1 MQQQAGSKVNKLEK
15 TRGSNVIMK
24 KLVAVEPRKAELV
37 EYEDR
42 HVQPNEV
49 KIDVDFAA
57 PKHGTE
63 VIDFRGQ
70 TPFMG
75 ENFNE
80 EWRMFMPRE
89 EGSAPGIVF
98 GEFQLGNMV
107 VGKIVEIGSDVTEYQ
122 IGETVCTYGPIMETV
137 IVNAVNNHR
146 LRKMPEGAKWQN
158 AVCYDP
164 AQFALSG
171 VRDAQVRAG
180 DVVVIVGL
188 GAIGQI
194 AIQLAKKAGASIVV
208 GVDPIE
214 HRCEIALRNGADVCF
229 DPTSCDVGYEVK
241 KLTNK
246 MGADSIIETSGNS
259 AALQDALKGIAYGG
273 IISYVAFGKPFPA
286 GLNFGREA
294 HFNNAKIVF
303 SRAASEPNPDY
314 PRWNRK
320 RIEDTC
326 WELLMNGYLNCA
338 DIIQPIVTFENSADA
353 YMEYVDQHPELSIK
367 MGIEYKK

>member
-1 MQQQAGSKVNKLEK
+1 
-15 TRGSNVIMK
+15 MK
-24 KLVAVEPRKAELV
+24 KLVAVEPRKAGFL
-37 EYEDR
+37 EYNDPEI
-42 HVQPNEV
+42 QSNQV
-49 KIDVDFAA
+49 KINVYFAA

-63 VIDFRGQ
+63 VVDFRGI
-70 TPFMG
+70 TPFM
-75 ENFNE
+75 NE
-80 EWRMFMPRE
+80 YFSDEWRVFLPRE
-89 EGSAPGIVF
+89 ESSEPGIIF

-107 VGKIVEIGSDVTEYQ
+107 VGEIVEVGNEVKDYQ
-122 IGETVCTYGPIMETV
+122 VGELVCTYGPIMETV

-146 LRKMPEGAKWQN
+146 LRKMPKGAKWQN

-171 VRDAQVRAG
+171 VRDAHVRAG
-180 DVVVIVGL
+180 DIVVIVGL

-194 AIQLAKKAGASIVV
+194 AVQLVKKAGARKVI
-208 GVDPIE
+208 GVDPLS
-214 HRCEIALRNGADVCF
+214 HRREVALKNGADVCF
-229 DPTSCDVGYEVK
+229 DPTSCDVGYEIK

-246 MGADSIIETSGNS
+246 LGADSIIETSGNVS
-259 AALQDALKGIAYGG
+259 ALQASLKGIAYGG
-273 IISYVAFGKPFPA
+273 TISYVAFSKAFPE

-326 WELLMNGYLNCA
+326 WELLMNGYLDCV
-338 DIIQPIVTFENSADA
+338 DIIDPIVSFENSAEA
-353 YMEYVDQHPELSIK
+353 YMEYVDQHPDLSIK
-367 MGIEYKK
+367 MGIELKK

>member
-1 MQQQAGSKVNKLEK
+1 M
-15 TRGSNVIMK
+15 MK
-24 KLVAVEPRKAELV
+24 KLVALEPRVAGFV

-42 HVQPNEV
+42 AIAPNEV
-49 KIDVDFAA
+49 KIKVEFAS

-63 VIDFRGQ
+63 VVDFRGIS
-70 TPFMG
+70 PFID
-75 ENFNE
+75 EEFNE

-89 EGSAPGIVF
+89 AGSKPGIVF

-107 VGKIVEIGSDVTEYQ
+107 VGKIDEVGHDVTDYS
-122 IGETVCTYGPIMETV
+122 IGETVCSYGPIMETV
-137 IVNAVNNHR
+137 IVNAVGNHR
-146 LRKMPEGAKWQN
+146 LRKMPDASKWKN

-164 AQFALSG
+164 AQFAMSG
-171 VRDAQVRAG
+171 VRDANVRAG
-180 DVVVIVGL
+180 DYVVVVGL

-194 AIQLAKKAGASIVV
+194 AVQLAKKAGASLVI
-208 GVDPIE
+208 GVDPIR
-214 HRCEIALRNGADVCF
+214 HRCDIASRYGADVCL

-246 MGADSIIETSGNS
+246 LGADSIIETSGNS

-273 IISYVAFGKPFPA
+273 TISYVAFTKPFPQ

-326 WELLMNGYLNCA
+326 WQLLMNGYLNCEE
-338 DIIQPIVTFENSADA
+338 IIDPIVTFAETAEA
-353 YMEYVDQHPELSIK
+353 YMKYVDQHPELSIK
-367 MGIEYKK
+367 MGLTL

>member
-1 MQQQAGSKVNKLEK
+1 
-15 TRGSNVIMK
+15 MK
-24 KLVAVEPRKAELV
+24 KLVAVKPRVAELL

-42 HVQPNEV
+42 SISPNEV
-49 KIDVDFAA
+49 KIEVQFAS

-63 VIDFRGQ
+63 VIDFRGM
-70 TPFMG
+70 TPFMD
-75 ENFNE
+75 EDFSE
-80 EWRMFMPRE
+80 EWLMFMPRE
-89 EGSAPGIVF
+89 EGATKGIVF

-107 VGKIVEIGSDVTEYQ
+107 VGQIIEVGSEVTGFQ
-122 IGETVCTYGPIMETV
+122 VGETVCTYGPIRETV
-137 IVNAVNNHR
+137 IVNAVDNHR
-146 LRKMPEGAKWQN
+146 LRKMPEGSKWQN

-164 AQFALSG
+164 AQFAMSG
-171 VRDAQVRAG
+171 VRDANVRAG
-180 DVVVIVGL
+180 DYVVVVGL
-188 GAIGQI
+188 GAIGQL

-208 GVDPIE
+208 GIDPLNQ
-214 HRCEIALRNGADVCF
+214 RRDIALDNGADICF
-229 DPTSCDVGYEVK
+229 DPTGCDVGFEVK

-246 MGADSIIETSGNS
+246 IGADSIIETSGNA
-259 AALQDALKGIAYGG
+259 AALQAALKGIAYGG
-273 IISYVAFGKPFPA
+273 TISYVAFGKAFPE

-320 RIEDTC
+320 RIEETC
-326 WELLMNGYLNCA
+326 WELLMNGYLNCE
-338 DIIQPIVTFENSADA
+338 DIIEPIVTFEKSAEA

>member
-1 MQQQAGSKVNKLEK
+1 
-15 TRGSNVIMK
+15 MK
-24 KLVAVEPRKAELV
+24 KLVAVKPREAALIDYK
-37 EYEDR
+37 DR
-42 HVQPNEV
+42 PIEKNEV
-49 KIDVDFAA
+49 KIQVKFAS

-63 VIDFRGQ
+63 VIDFRGI
-70 TPFMG
+70 TPFIG
-75 ENFNE
+75 EHFSE

-89 EGSAPGIVF
+89 EGSTPGVVF

-107 VGKIVEIGSDVTEYQ
+107 VGEISEIGKEVTEYKV
-122 IGETVCTYGPIMETV
+122 GETVCTYGPIMETV
-137 IVNAVNNHR
+137 IVNTIDNHR
-146 LRKMPEGAKWQN
+146 LRKMPDEAKWQN

-164 AQFALSG
+164 AQFAMSG
-171 VRDAQVRAG
+171 VRDANVRAG
-180 DVVVIVGL
+180 DYVVVVGL

-208 GVDPIE
+208 GIDPIS
-214 HRCEIALRNGADVCF
+214 HRCDIALRNGADVCL

-246 MGADSIIETSGNS
+246 IGADSIIETSGNA
-259 AALQDALKGIAYGG
+259 AALQAALRGIAYGG
-273 IISYVAFGKPFPA
+273 TISYVAFTKPFPE

-326 WELLMNGYLNCA
+326 WELLMNGYINCE
-338 DIIQPIVTFENSADA
+338 DIIDPIVSFEESAEA
-353 YMEYVDQHPELSIK
+353 YMEYVDQRPELSIK

>member
-1 MQQQAGSKVNKLEK
+1 
-15 TRGSNVIMK
+15 MK
-24 KLVAVEPRKAELV
+24 KLIAAAPRVAELV
-37 EYEDR
+37 DYEDR
-42 HVQPNEV
+42 SVQANEV
-49 KIDVDFAA
+49 KIHVEFAA

-63 VIDFRGQ
+63 VVDFRGL
-70 TPFMG
+70 TPFMD
-75 ENFNE
+75 EDFNE

-89 EGSAPGIVF
+89 KGSKPGIVF

-107 VGKIVEIGSDVTEYQ
+107 VGKIIEVGHDVTEFK
-122 IGETVCTYGPIMETV
+122 IGDNVSTYGPIMETV
-137 IVNAVNNHR
+137 IVNAVNNYK

-164 AQFALSG
+164 AQFAMSG
-171 VRDAQVRAG
+171 IREANVRAG
-180 DVVVIVGL
+180 DYVVVVGL

-194 AIQLAKKAGASIVV
+194 AIQLAKKAGASLVI
-208 GVDPIE
+208 GVDPLN
-214 HRCEIALRNGADVCF
+214 HRCEIARRHGADVCL
-229 DPTSCDVGYEVK
+229 DPTACDVGYEVK

-246 MGADSIIETSGNS
+246 VGADSIIETSGIA

-273 IISYVAFGKPFPA
+273 TIAYLSFAKPFPA

-303 SRAASEPNPDY
+303 VRAASEPNPDY

-326 WELLMNGYLNCA
+326 WELLMNGYLDCV
-338 DIIQPIVTFENSADA
+338 DIIDPIVSFENSAEA

-367 MGIEYKK
+367 MGIELKK

>member
-1 MQQQAGSKVNKLEK
+1 
-15 TRGSNVIMK
+15 MK
-24 KLVAVEPRKAELV
+24 KLIAQAPRVAELI

-42 HVQPNEV
+42 SVQPNEA
-49 KIDVDFAA
+49 KIQVEFAA

-63 VIDFRGQ
+63 VVDFRGL
-70 TPFMG
+70 TPFMD
-75 ENFNE
+75 EDFNE

-89 EGSAPGIVF
+89 EGSKPGIVF

-107 VGKIVEIGSDVTEYQ
+107 VGKIVEVGSNVTEYQ
-122 IGETVCTYGPIMETV
+122 IGDTVCTYGPIMETV
-137 IVNAVNNHR
+137 IVNAVDNYK

-164 AQFALSG
+164 AQFAMSG
-171 VRDAQVRAG
+171 VREANVRAG
-180 DVVVIVGL
+180 DYVVVVGL

-194 AIQLAKKAGASIVV
+194 AIQLAKKAGASLVI
-208 GVDPIE
+208 GVDPLS
-214 HRCEIALRNGADVCF
+214 HRCDIARRHGADVCL
-229 DPTSCDVGYEVK
+229 DPTAVDVGYEVK

-259 AALQDALKGIAYGG
+259 LALQSALKGIAYGG
-273 IISYVAFGKPFPA
+273 IIAYLAFAKPFPQ

-303 SRAASEPNPDY
+303 VRAASEPNPDY

-326 WELLMNGYLNCA
+326 WELLMNGYLDCV
-338 DIIQPIVTFENSADA
+338 DIIDPIVSFEESAKA
-353 YMEYVDQHPELSIK
+353 YMQYVDQHPELSIK
-367 MGIEYKK
+367 MGIELKK

>member
-1 MQQQAGSKVNKLEK
+1 
-15 TRGSNVIMK
+15 MK
-24 KLVAVEPRKAELV
+24 KLVAVKPREAALLH
-37 EYEDR
+37 YED
-42 HVQPNEV
+42 QQIKSNEV
-49 KIDVDFAA
+49 KIKVDFAS

-63 VIDFRGQ
+63 VIDFRGL

-75 ENFNE
+75 EDFSE

-89 EGSAPGIVF
+89 EGEKPGIVF

-107 VGKIVEIGSDVTEYQ
+107 VGTIIEMGSDVTEYT
-122 IGETVCTYGPIMETV
+122 IGETVCTYGPVMETV

-171 VRDAQVRAG
+171 VRDADVRAG
-180 DVVVIVGL
+180 DYVVVVGL

-194 AIQLAKKAGASIVV
+194 AIQLAKKAGASLVI
-208 GVDPIE
+208 GVDPLNR
-214 HRCEIALRNGADVCF
+214 RCEIAKRNGADVCF
-229 DPTSCDVGYEVK
+229 DPTSCDVGFEIK

-246 MGADSIIETSGNS
+246 IGADSIIETSGNA
-259 AALQDALKGIAYGG
+259 AALQAALRGIAYGG
-273 IISYVAFGKPFPA
+273 TISYVAFTKPFPE

-326 WELLMNGYLNCA
+326 WDLLMNGYLNCE
-338 DIIQPIVTFENSADA
+338 DIIDPVVSFEESAEA
-353 YMEYVDQHPELSIK
+353 YMKYIDQQPELSIK
-367 MGIEYKK
+367 MGIQYKK

>member
-1 MQQQAGSKVNKLEK
+1 
-15 TRGSNVIMK
+15 MK
-24 KLVAVEPRKAELV
+24 KLVAVAPREAGFL

-42 HVQPNEV
+42 QVQPNEV
-49 KIDVDFAA
+49 KIEVEFAS

-63 VIDFRGQ
+63 VVDFRGL
-70 TPFMG
+70 TPFMN
-75 ENFNE
+75 ENFDE
-80 EWRMFMPRE
+80 EWRMFLPRE
-89 EGSAPGIVF
+89 EGSAPGIVL

-107 VGKIVEIGSDVTEYQ
+107 VGKIVEAGSDVKDYQ

-137 IVNAVNNHR
+137 IVNAVDNHR

-164 AQFALSG
+164 AQFAMSG
-171 VRDAQVRAG
+171 VRDAHVRAG
-180 DVVVIVGL
+180 DYVVVVGL

-194 AIQLAKKAGASIVV
+194 AIQLAKRAGASIVV
-208 GVDPIE
+208 GVDPLS
-214 HRCEIALRNGADVCF
+214 HRRDIALRHGADICF

-246 MGADSIIETSGNS
+246 LGADSIIETSGNA
-259 AALQDALKGIAYGG
+259 AALQDALRGIAYGG
-273 IISYVAFGKPFPA
+273 TISYVAFAKP
-286 GLNFGREA
+286 LTEINFGREA

-326 WELLMNGYLNCA
+326 WELLMNGYLDCE
-338 DIIQPIVTFENSADA
+338 DIIDPVVPFKESAEA
-353 YMEYVDQHPELSIK
+353 YMEYVDQNPELSIK

>member
-1 MQQQAGSKVNKLEK
+1 
-15 TRGSNVIMK
+15 MK
-24 KLVAVEPRKAELV
+24 KLVAVKPRVAALV
-37 EYEDR
+37 DYEESAIK
-42 HVQPNEV
+42 PNEV
-49 KIDVDFAA
+49 KIDVQFAS

-63 VIDFRGQ
+63 VIDFRGM
-70 TPFMG
+70 TPFMD
-75 ENFNE
+75 EDFSE

-89 EGSAPGIVF
+89 EGSTKGIVF

-107 VGKIVEIGSDVTEYQ
+107 VGQIIEKGSDVTGYQ
-122 IGETVCTYGPIMETV
+122 VGDTVCTYGPIMETV
-137 IVNAVNNHR
+137 IVNAVDNHR

-164 AQFALSG
+164 AQFAMSG
-171 VRDAQVRAG
+171 VRDANVRAG
-180 DVVVIVGL
+180 DYVVVVGL
-188 GAIGQI
+188 GAIGQL

-208 GVDPIE
+208 GVDPLSQ
-214 HRCEIALRNGADVCF
+214 RREIARRNGADVCF
-229 DPTSCDVGYEVK
+229 DPTIDDVGFEVK

-246 MGADSIIETSGNS
+246 IGADSIIETSGNA
-259 AALQDALKGIAYGG
+259 AALQAALKGIAYGG
-273 IISYVAFGKPFPA
+273 IISYVAFGKAFPE

-320 RIEDTC
+320 RIEETC
-326 WELLMNGYLNCA
+326 WELLMNGYLNCE
-338 DIIQPIVTFENSADA
+338 DIIEPIVTFEQSAEA

-367 MGIEYKK
+367 MGIDYKK

>member
-1 MQQQAGSKVNKLEK
+1 
-15 TRGSNVIMK
+15 MK
-24 KLVAVEPRKAELV
+24 KLVAVKPRVAELLD
-37 EYEDR
+37 YEDR
-42 HVQPNEV
+42 SISPNEV
-49 KIDVDFAA
+49 KIEVQFAS

-63 VIDFRGQ
+63 VIDFRGM
-70 TPFMG
+70 TPFMD
-75 ENFNE
+75 EDFSE

-89 EGSAPGIVF
+89 EGTTKGIVF

-107 VGKIVEIGSDVTEYQ
+107 VGQIIEVGSEVTGFRV
-122 IGETVCTYGPIMETV
+122 GETVCTYGPIRETV
-137 IVNAVNNHR
+137 IVNAVDNHR
-146 LRKMPEGAKWQN
+146 LRKMPEGSKWQN

-164 AQFALSG
+164 AQFAMSG
-171 VRDAQVRAG
+171 VRDANVRAG
-180 DVVVIVGL
+180 DYVVVVGL
-188 GAIGQI
+188 GAIGQL

-208 GVDPIE
+208 GIDPLNQ
-214 HRCEIALRNGADVCF
+214 RRDIALRNGADICF
-229 DPTSCDVGYEVK
+229 DPTVCDVGFEVK

-246 MGADSIIETSGNS
+246 IGADSIIETSGNA
-259 AALQDALKGIAYGG
+259 AALQAALKGIAYGG
-273 IISYVAFGKPFPA
+273 TISYVAFGKAFPE

-320 RIEDTC
+320 RIEETC
-326 WELLMNGYLNCA
+326 WELLMNGYLNCE
-338 DIIQPIVTFENSADA
+338 DIIEPIVTFEKSAEA

>member
-1 MQQQAGSKVNKLEK
+1 
-15 TRGSNVIMK
+15 MK
-24 KLVAVEPRKAELV
+24 KLVAVAPREAGFL
-37 EYEDR
+37 EYEDCQ
-42 HVQPNEV
+42 VQPNEV
-49 KIDVDFAA
+49 KIEVEFAS

-63 VIDFRGQ
+63 VVDFRGL
-70 TPFMG
+70 TPFMN
-75 ENFNE
+75 ENFDE
-80 EWRMFMPRE
+80 EWRMFLPRE

-107 VGKIVEIGSDVTEYQ
+107 VGKIVEAGSDVKDYQ

-137 IVNAVNNHR
+137 IVNAVDNHR

-164 AQFALSG
+164 AQFAMSG
-171 VRDAQVRAG
+171 VRDAHVRAG
-180 DVVVIVGL
+180 DYVVVVGL

-194 AIQLAKKAGASIVV
+194 AIQLAKRAGANIVV
-208 GVDPIE
+208 GVDPLS
-214 HRCEIALRNGADVCF
+214 HRRDIALRHGADICL

-246 MGADSIIETSGNS
+246 LGADSIIETSGNA
-259 AALQDALKGIAYGG
+259 AALQDALRGIAYGG
-273 IISYVAFGKPFPA
+273 TISYVAFAKP
-286 GLNFGREA
+286 LTEINFGREA

-326 WELLMNGYLNCA
+326 WELLMNGYLDCE
-338 DIIQPIVTFENSADA
+338 DIIDPVVPFKESAQA
-353 YMEYVDQHPELSIK
+353 YMEYVDQRPELSIK

>member
-1 MQQQAGSKVNKLEK
+1 
-15 TRGSNVIMK
+15 MK
-24 KLVAVEPRKAELV
+24 KLIAAAPREAALV

-42 HVQPNEV
+42 ALNSNEV
-49 KIDVDFAA
+49 KIDVEFAS

-63 VIDFRGQ
+63 VIDFRGM
-70 TPFMG
+70 TPFMD
-75 ENFNE
+75 EYFNE
-80 EWRMFMPRE
+80 EWHMFMPRK

-107 VGKIVEIGSDVTEYQ
+107 VGRIVEVGSDVTDYQ
-122 IGETVCTYGPIMETV
+122 VGERVCTYGPIMETV
-137 IVNAVNNHR
+137 IVNAIDNHR
-146 LRKMPEGAKWQN
+146 LRKMPEDGKWQN

-171 VRDAQVRAG
+171 VRDANVRAG
-180 DVVVIVGL
+180 DYVVVVGL

-194 AIQLAKKAGASIVV
+194 AIQLAKRAGASIVI
-208 GVDPIE
+208 GVDPLE
-214 HRCEIALRNGADVCF
+214 KRREIAIRNGADICL
-229 DPTSCDVGYEVK
+229 DPTACDVGYEVK

-246 MGADSIIETSGNS
+246 LGADSIIETSGN
-259 AALQDALKGIAYGG
+259 AVALQDALKGIAYGG
-273 IISYVAFGKPFPA
+273 IISYVAFTKPFPE

-326 WELLMNGYLNCA
+326 WELLMTGYINCA
-338 DIIQPIVTFENSADA
+338 DIIDPVVRFEESAEA

>member
-1 MQQQAGSKVNKLEK
+1 
-15 TRGSNVIMK
+15 MK
-24 KLVAVEPRKAELV
+24 KLVAVKPREAAFV
-37 EYEDR
+37 AYEDR
-42 HVQPNEV
+42 AIQPNEV
-49 KIDVDFAA
+49 KIKVDFAS

-63 VIDFRGQ
+63 VVDFRGVS
-70 TPFMG
+70 PFID

-89 EGSAPGIVF
+89 DGEKGIVF

-107 VGKIVEIGSDVTEYQ
+107 VGKIVEAGSDVTGYK
-122 IGETVCTYGPIMETV
+122 IGDTVCTYGFIMETV
-137 IVNAVNNHR
+137 IVNAVDNHR

-164 AQFALSG
+164 AQFAMSG
-171 VRDAQVRAG
+171 VRDANVRAG
-180 DVVVIVGL
+180 DYVVVVGL

-194 AIQLAKKAGASIVV
+194 AIQLAKKAGASIVI
-208 GVDPIE
+208 GIDPLE
-214 HRCEIALRNGADVCF
+214 NRRDIALRHGADACF
-229 DPTSCDVGYEVK
+229 DPTACDVGYEVK
-241 KLTNK
+241 NITNK
-246 MGADSIIETSGNS
+246 IGADSIIETSGNA
-259 AALQDALKGIAYGG
+259 AALQSALKGIAYGG
-273 IISYVAFGKPFPA
+273 TISYVAFAKPLE

-326 WELLMNGYLNCA
+326 WELLMNGHLDCE
-338 DIIQPIVTFENSADA
+338 DIIDPIVSFEESADA
-353 YMEYVDQHPELSIK
+353 YMKYVDQQPQLSIK
-367 MGIEYKK
+367 MGIELKK

>member
-1 MQQQAGSKVNKLEK
+1 
-15 TRGSNVIMK
+15 MK
-24 KLVAVEPRKAELV
+24 KLIAVQPREAGFV
-37 EYEDR
+37 EYTDR
-42 HVQPNEV
+42 SIENNEV
-49 KIDVDFAA
+49 KIKVEFAS

-70 TPFMG
+70 TPFIG
-75 ENFNE
+75 EDFNE

-89 EGSAPGIVF
+89 EGAKPGIVF

-107 VGKIVEIGSDVTEYQ
+107 VGKIVEKGGDVTEYEV
-122 IGETVCTYGPIMETV
+122 GETVCTYGPIMETV
-137 IVNAVNNHR
+137 IVIAIDNHR

-171 VRDAQVRAG
+171 VRDANVRAG
-180 DVVVIVGL
+180 DFCMVVGL

-194 AIQLAKKAGASIVV
+194 AIQLAKRAGASLVI
-208 GVDPIE
+208 GVDPISQ
-214 HRCEIALRNGADVCF
+214 RCEIAQRNGADICL

-246 MGADSIIETSGNS
+246 LGVDSIIETSGNS
-259 AALQDALKGIAYGG
+259 AALQAALKGIAYGG
-273 IISYVAFGKPFPA
+273 TISYVAFGKPFPE

-320 RIEDTC
+320 RIEETC
-326 WELLMNGYLNCA
+326 WELLMNGYLSCE
-338 DIIQPIVTFENSADA
+338 DIINPIVSFEESDKA
-353 YMEYVDQHPELSIK
+353 YMQYVDQHPELSIK
-367 MGIEYKK
+367 MGITFE

>member
-1 MQQQAGSKVNKLEK
+1 
-15 TRGSNVIMK
+15 MK
-24 KLVAVEPRKAELV
+24 KLVAVKPREAALL

-42 HVQPNEV
+42 SVQPHEV
-49 KIDVDFAA
+49 KIEVEFAS

-70 TPFMG
+70 TPFMD
-75 ENFNE
+75 ENFSE

-89 EGSAPGIVF
+89 EGAEKGIVF

-107 VGKIVEIGSDVTEYQ
+107 VGKIIQAGSEVVDYQ
-122 IGETVCTYGPIMETV
+122 VGETVCTYGPIMETV
-137 IVNAVNNHR
+137 IVNGIDNHR

-171 VRDAQVRAG
+171 VRDANVRAG
-180 DVVVIVGL
+180 DYVVVVGL

-208 GVDPIE
+208 GVDPLN
-214 HRCEIALRNGADVCF
+214 HRRDIALRNGADVCF
-229 DPTSCDVGYEVK
+229 DPISCDVGFEVK

-246 MGADSIIETSGNS
+246 LGADSIIETSGNA
-259 AALQDALKGIAYGG
+259 AALQAALRGIAYGG
-273 IISYVAFGKPFPA
+273 IISYVAFTKPFPE

-326 WELLMNGYLNCA
+326 WELLMDGYINCE
-338 DIIQPIVTFENSADA
+338 DIIDPIVTFENSAEA

>member
-1 MQQQAGSKVNKLEK
+1 
-15 TRGSNVIMK
+15 MK
-24 KLVAVEPRKAELV
+24 KLVAVAPREAGFL

-42 HVQPNEV
+42 QVQPNEV
-49 KIDVDFAA
+49 KLEVEFAS

-63 VIDFRGQ
+63 VVDFRGL
-70 TPFMG
+70 TPFMN
-75 ENFNE
+75 ENFDE
-80 EWRMFMPRE
+80 EWRMFLPRE

-107 VGKIVEIGSDVTEYQ
+107 VGKIVEAGSDVKDYQ

-137 IVNAVNNHR
+137 IVNAVDNHR

-164 AQFALSG
+164 AQFAMSG
-171 VRDAQVRAG
+171 VRDAHVRAG
-180 DVVVIVGL
+180 DYVVVVGL

-194 AIQLAKKAGASIVV
+194 AIQLAKRAGASIVV
-208 GVDPIE
+208 GVDPLS
-214 HRCEIALRNGADVCF
+214 HRRDIALRHGADICF

-246 MGADSIIETSGNS
+246 LGADSIIETSGNA
-259 AALQDALKGIAYGG
+259 AALQDALRGIAYGG
-273 IISYVAFGKPFPA
+273 TISYVAFAKP
-286 GLNFGREA
+286 LTEINFGREA

-326 WELLMNGYLNCA
+326 WELLMNGYLDCE
-338 DIIQPIVTFENSADA
+338 DIIDPVVPFKESAEA